1 MKKYMKIAFLP
12 AMLVVLALLYTNTRA
27 QENPQNT
34 TTIKILT
41 SAQCD
46 MCKDRIE
53 KAVNKLSGIISAD
66 LNYETKYLTV
76 EYNPEET
83 NDSDIRKSVNMAGY
97 DADSSKAVMRAY
109 NKLPK
114 CCKKPEDR

>member
-1 MKKYMKIAFLP
+1 MKTYIRISILSAIMIAMAFL
-12 AMLVVLALLYTNTRA
+12 YSYS
-27 QENPQNT
+27 QEPES
-34 TTIKILT
+34 TIKKDTVKILT

-66 LNYETKYLTV
+66 LDYETKYLTV
-76 EYNPEET
+76 EYNTEET
-83 NDSDIRKSVNMAGY
+83 NDSDIRKAVNRAGY
-97 DADSSKAVMRAY
+97 DADSTKAEMRAY

>member
-1 MKKYMKIAFLP
+1 MKTYLKIAFLS
-12 AMLVVLALLYTNTRA
+12 ATVVVLAFLSTNSQA
-27 QENPQNT
+27 QENLKKT
-34 TTIKILT
+34 TTVKILT

-53 KAVNKLSGIISAD
+53 KAVNKLSGIVSAD

>member
-1 MKKYMKIAFLP
+1 MKTYIRITFLSAIMIA
-12 AMLVVLALLYTNTRA
+12 LAFFYSNS
-27 QENPQNT
+27 QEPESVT
-34 TTIKILT
+34 KTITVKILT

-53 KAVNKLSGIISAD
+53 KSVNKLSGIISAD
-66 LNYETKYLTV
+66 LDYETKYLTV
-76 EYNPEET
+76 EYNSEET
-83 NDSDIRKSVNMAGY
+83 EVDDIRKAVNRAGY
-97 DADSSKAVMRAY
+97 DADSTKAEMRAY